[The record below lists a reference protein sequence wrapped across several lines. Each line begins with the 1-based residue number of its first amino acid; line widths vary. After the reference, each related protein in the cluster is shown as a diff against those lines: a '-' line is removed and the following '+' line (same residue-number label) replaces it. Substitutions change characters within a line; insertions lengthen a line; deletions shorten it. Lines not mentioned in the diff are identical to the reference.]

1 MCQDSAEETPDKE
14 PNAEADIDGLQ
25 QDGDGGA
32 ETTDGSPVSSSEES
46 ESQKK
51 AEHERPEA
59 ETNPEEGS
67 EPATEEDEGS
77 VCPSCGRAVVMKTR
91 ATCAYCGV
99 ELPWAI
105 NEESDEQENPQLNIA
120 ELLGSSNLT
129 RQLASGAT
137 YPVACGACGE
147 SLPQEEKPETCPGC
161 HAMVR
166 DPYSGKLV
174 YAEETANNTSTV
186 RIVFLIAMLLACA
199 CAAVYIFKLLSRV
212 TPP

>member
-1 MCQDSAEETPDKE
+1 
-14 PNAEADIDGLQ
+14 
-25 QDGDGGA
+25 
-32 ETTDGSPVSSSEES
+32 
-46 ESQKK
+46 
-51 AEHERPEA
+51 
-59 ETNPEEGS
+59 
-67 EPATEEDEGS
+67 
-77 VCPSCGRAVVMKTR
+77 MKTR

-105 NEESDEQENPQLNIA
+105 NEESDEQENPDLNVA
-120 ELLGSSNLT
+120 ELLGSSDLT
-129 RQLASGAT
+129 RQMASGAT

-147 SLPQEEKPETCPGC
+147 ALPQEEKPETCPGC

>member
-1 MCQDSAEETPDKE
+1 
-14 PNAEADIDGLQ
+14 
-25 QDGDGGA
+25 
-32 ETTDGSPVSSSEES
+32 
-46 ESQKK
+46 
-51 AEHERPEA
+51 
-59 ETNPEEGS
+59 
-67 EPATEEDEGS
+67 
-77 VCPSCGRAVVMKTR
+77 MKTR
-91 ATCAYCGV
+91 ATCAYCGA